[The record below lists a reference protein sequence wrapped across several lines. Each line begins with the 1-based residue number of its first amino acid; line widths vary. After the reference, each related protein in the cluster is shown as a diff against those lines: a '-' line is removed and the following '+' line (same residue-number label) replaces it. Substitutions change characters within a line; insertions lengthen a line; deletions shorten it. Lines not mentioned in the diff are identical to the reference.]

1 MTEPLLTFDHI
12 RFGYTPR
19 GAAVLP
25 DLCLE
30 ILPGT
35 VTAILGP
42 NGAGKTT
49 LLHLILGWLKPQS
62 GAIILDGKPLH
73 SYARNELGR
82 RIGLVPQSEMV
93 AFDYTLLDFA
103 LFGRTPY
110 LRPLEMPGAE
120 DLAIARKALERVG
133 IGHLTYRPV
142 TGLSGG
148 ERQLGLVARAL
159 TQQPRLLL
167 LDEPTSHLD
176 LANKAR
182 LIQVLKRLNA
192 EGVTVLFTTHEPEVA
207 SALATHLILMR
218 DGRVRQ
224 VGTLPEVLTAP
235 NLSALYGLPVEVVE
249 TNDRRLVIWN

>member
-1 MTEPLLTFDHI
+1 MSNPLLAFDHI
-12 RFGYTPR
+12 RFGYTPHR
-19 GAAVLP
+19 EAVLP

-30 ILPGT
+30 IDVGG

-49 LLHLILGWLKPQS
+49 LLHLALGWLKAQS
-62 GAIILDGKPLH
+62 GVILLNGTPLH
-73 SYARNELGR
+73 RYARNELGR
-82 RIGLVPQSEMV
+82 WMGLVPQSETV
-93 AFDYTLLDFA
+93 NFDYALLDFA

-110 LRPLEMPGAE
+110 LPPLAMPGPE
-120 DLAIARKALERVG
+120 DIVIARKALERVG
-133 IGHLTYRPV
+133 LGGMANRPI

-159 TQQPRLLL
+159 AQQPRLLL

-192 EGVTVLFTTHEPEVA
+192 DGVTVLFTTHEPEVA

-218 DGRVRQ
+218 QGQVRQ
-224 VGTLPEVLTAP
+224 VGTLAEVLTAS
-235 NLSALYGLPVEVVE
+235 NLSDLYGLPVEVIVSQ
-249 TNDRRLVIWN
+249 DRRLVVWH

>member
-1 MTEPLLTFDHI
+1 MITPLLSFDHV
-12 RFGYTPR
+12 RFGYIPR

-30 ILPGT
+30 ISQGT

-62 GAIILDGKPLH
+62 GDIYLEGKPLER
-73 SYARNELGR
+73 YARNELGR
-82 RIGLVPQSEMV
+82 QIGLVPQSETI
-93 AFDYTLLDFA
+93 AFDYTLVDYT

-110 LRPLEMPGAE
+110 LRPLEMPGPE
-120 DLAIARKALERVG
+120 DIDLSLRALERVG
-133 IGHLTYRPV
+133 LGKLAQRPV

-159 TQQPRLLL
+159 AQQPRLLL

-176 LANKAR
+176 LGNKAR
-182 LIQVLKRLNA
+182 MIQLFKRLNA
-192 EGVTVLFTTHEPEVA
+192 EGVTILFTTHEPEVA
-207 SALATHLILMR
+207 SALATDLILMR
-218 DGRVRQ
+218 EGQVRK
-224 VGTLPEVLTAP
+224 VGALPEVLTAA
-235 NLSALYGLPVEVVE
+235 NLSALYGLPVDVVE
-249 TNDRRLVIWN
+249 ANGRRLVVWS